1 MGVPPLTNDTENTS
15 GNEGLVKIRPSVAEQ
30 SRQKKKKQNAPQN
43 IRRRLRIAAS
53 WRRRLL
59 KTGFH

>member
-30 SRQKKKKQNAPQN
+30 SRQKKKKTERAPKH
-43 IRRRLRIAAS
+43 
-53 WRRRLL
+53 
-59 KTGFH
+59 KTSPSHSS